1 MRRPILLVHGA
12 FHTGACWGRFAPY
25 LVRRGFEVH
34 TVTLGG
40 HTGNPRNP
48 LEVSMQTYGDD
59 VIVRAEQIGHPC
71 ILLGHSMGGMVISE
85 AAERRPELFSS
96 LIYLTAFAPPFG
108 ASNVTE
114 LSPVSPLMAAAP
126 ERGPDGTVVVAPETA
141 NKVFYNRCTPEA
153 QAFAAQHLS
162 PQPGAAGRGAVHTT
176 RARLGGLPKSY
187 IECTDDAAL
196 PIESQRALQ
205 ANMAFGAI
213 RTLDSD
219 HSPFLSAP
227 DALADAIAAVAGQP

>member
-1 MRRPILLVHGA
+1 MGRPILLVHGA
-12 FHTGACWGRFAPY
+12 FHTGECWSRFAPY

-40 HTGNPRNP
+40 HTGNPRHP

-59 VIVRAEQIGHPC
+59 VIARAEQIGRPG

-96 LIYLTAFAPPFG
+96 LIYLTAYAPPFG
-108 ASNVTE
+108 DNSVTA
-114 LSPVSPLMAAAP
+114 LAPVSALMASAP
-126 ERGPDGTVVVAPETA
+126 ERGPEGTVVVAPETA
-141 NKVFYNRCTPEA
+141 NQVFYNRCTPQA

-162 PQPGAAGRGAVHTT
+162 PQPGAAGRGVVHTT
-176 RARLGGLPKSY
+176 EARLGRLPKFY
-187 IECTDDAAL
+187 IECTDDLAL

-205 ANMAFGAI
+205 ANMAFDGV
-213 RTLDSD
+213 RTLDAD

-227 DALADAIAAVAGQP
+227 DALADAIVALAGPS